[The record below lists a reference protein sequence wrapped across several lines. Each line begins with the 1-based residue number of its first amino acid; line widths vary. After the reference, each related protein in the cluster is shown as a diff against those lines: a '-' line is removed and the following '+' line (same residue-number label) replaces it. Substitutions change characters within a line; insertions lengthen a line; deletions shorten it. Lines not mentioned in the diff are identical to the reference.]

1 MARYAAH
8 QLASICPL
16 LFSWAHPLSASQ
28 QDKSLKPVPFG
39 LTPISRRELAERIV
53 ADALPVR
60 FQVQLH
66 KILWPPEQ
74 RGV

>member
-1 MARYAAH
+1 
-8 QLASICPL
+8 LETICPL
-16 LFSWAHPLSASQ
+16 LFSWVHPLARGQ
-28 QDKSLKPVPFG
+28 QDKSLKPVPPG
-39 LTPISRRELAERIV
+39 QTPISRRELAELII

-66 KILWPPEQ
+66 KIIWPPEQ

>member
-1 MARYAAH
+1 
-8 QLASICPL
+8 L
-16 LFSWAHPLSASQ
+16 LFSWAHPLAAEQ
-28 QDKSLKPVPFG
+28 RDKSLKPVPPG
-39 LTPISRRELAERIV
+39 HTPISRRELAEQIV

-66 KILWPPEQ
+66 KVIWAPEE